1 MGIACELEERG
12 AFIYRAAVD
21 NGLTEHE
28 LDHVFVGRYS
38 GDPAPASAEVREWQ
52 WISLTDLNDWLAR
65 EPGMFTVWFRQA
77 LYVSGLGTMRSS
89 TFADDNTPGT
99 PPPG

>member
-1 MGIACELEERG
+1 
-12 AFIYRAAVD
+12 
-21 NGLTEHE
+21 LTEHE
-28 LDHVFVGRYS
+28 LDHVFVGSYN
-38 GDPAPASAEVREWQ
+38 GDPDPAETDVHDWRGLPVSEVCV
-52 WISLTDLNDWLAR
+52 WLAR
-65 EPGMFTVWFRQA
+65 EPEAFTVWFEQA